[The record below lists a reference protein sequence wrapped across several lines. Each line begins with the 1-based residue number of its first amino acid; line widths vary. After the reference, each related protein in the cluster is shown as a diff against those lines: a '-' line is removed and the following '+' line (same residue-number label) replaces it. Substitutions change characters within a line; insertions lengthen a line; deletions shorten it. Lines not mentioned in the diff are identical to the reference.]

1 MQIDWYDRKNDPLII
16 IKRIQKE
23 RGITKK
29 EAEKIVRKMVP
40 DEGEFQSR
48 VKKAVIEAYPEGYT
62 VKIQQAQY
70 STGGIPDLMTV
81 IKGHYFGFEVKRPY
95 FHKKSELQKKTIEQI
110 RAAGGTAD
118 FISYADEALEMIE
131 EYFKNGR

>member
-1 MQIDWYDRKNDPLII
+1 MKRTRKDIRSKFSKLN
-16 IKRIQKE
+16 
-23 RGITKK
+23 
-29 EAEKIVRKMVP
+29 
-40 DEGEFQSR
+40 
-48 VKKAVIEAYPEGYT
+48 
-62 VKIQQAQY
+62 
-70 STGGIPDLMTV
+70 IPDLMTV

-95 FHKKSELQKKTIEQI
+95 FHKKSKLQKKTIEQI